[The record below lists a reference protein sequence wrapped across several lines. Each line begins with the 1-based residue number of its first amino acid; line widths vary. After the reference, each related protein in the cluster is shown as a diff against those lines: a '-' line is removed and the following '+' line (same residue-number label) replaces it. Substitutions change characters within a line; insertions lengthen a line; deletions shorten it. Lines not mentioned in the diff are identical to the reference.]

1 MPEGSVSLLQN
12 MREHRK
18 DAEVIFTKFTQD
30 KNRYEGYAFC
40 FYEGEDAKYYN
51 QRVEKV
57 FGDKYIAYIAG
68 SKREVIRALGIIR
81 REKMYSNLCT
91 MFFIDRDYDES
102 MKDYDSDL
110 FETPCYSI
118 ENLYARQEVYERVLR
133 SEFGLNVSDDDYGKC
148 VGIYQNRLHEYN
160 ELIVKFNALL
170 KYKHDLLP
178 DARCSF
184 SGIRMTCIAKIT
196 LDAVEKSRKYDETI
210 ESLHTKMNVNE
221 VELEKIEQYLT
232 QGKQLENVLRGK
244 NQHDFFVELIKRL
257 KEANE
262 TGEFFAQKM
271 EHVRINITDNRLSE
285 LSQYASTPIEL
296 EVFLQRHFDQ
306 LKSYGRT

>member
-1 MPEGSVSLLQN
+1 MPEESVSLLQD

-51 QRVEKV
+51 QRIENV

-68 SKREVIRALGIIR
+68 SKKEVIRALGIIR
-81 REKMYSNLCT
+81 REMLYSNLCT
-91 MFFIDRDYDES
+91 MFFVDRDYDES
-102 MKDYDSDL
+102 MKDYDPDL

-118 ENLYARQEVYERVLR
+118 ENLYARKEVYEKILKA
-133 SEFGLNVSDDDYGKC
+133 EFGLNISDDDYRKC
-148 VGIYQNRLHEYN
+148 VALYESRLYEYN

-184 SGIRMTCIAKIT
+184 GGIRMTCIAKIT
-196 LDAVEKSRKYDETI
+196 LNAVEKSRKYDETI
-210 ESLHTKMNVNE
+210 ESFHEKMNVNE
-221 VELEKIEQYLT
+221 IELEKIERHLT
-232 QGKQLENVLRGK
+232 QGQQLENVLRGK
-244 NQHDFFVELIKRL
+244 NQLDFLW
-257 KEANE
+257 
-262 TGEFFAQKM
+262 
-271 EHVRINITDNRLSE
+271 S
-285 LSQYASTPIEL
+285 
-296 EVFLQRHFDQ
+296 
-306 LKSYGRT
+306 